1 MELLEKGLL
10 SSFYHDIMYKFR
22 LRGWYQAKDF
32 KKFFK
37 KCVDKVNAK
46 WYYIQVA
53 AEAVGKNLENWT
65 IPKMNVR
72 VESQDL
78 TESINFEKSKKTSQ
92 YFKRANHGSSK

>member
-1 MELLEKGLL
+1 MACINAVKVILYK
-10 SSFYHDIMYKFR
+10 SSTWGAGIKR
-22 LRGWYQAKDF
+22 KTS
-32 KKFFK
+32 KKFFEK
-37 KCVDKVNAK
+37 SVDNVIVN
-46 WYYIQVA
+46 WYYMQVA